1 MRSLRTV
8 RTVRTGP
15 TGLLLAAFLAS
26 ACDCDARI
34 AEISPVL
41 QVRPA
46 RVDLTNIAVAQD
58 TPIVLTIRAASLV
71 PLTVVDVELLEGSD
85 PAFRVVEEEW
95 PQTIASGGE
104 TTFRVI
110 VRPDVV
116 STIEGVVRVTGD
128 EFTKTSVEGQNW
140 VDVPITV
147 ESADLGLPDIHAEPD
162 ELEFDRIGQGD
173 VVRDFV
179 EVENVGVA
187 NLIIDRAW
195 LVTMDDDDEEYDGP
209 IRLVTTIPQDAPL
222 GSGQGASLEL
232 AFAPQDTERHEA
244 RLRIDSND
252 PDEDP
257 LFIPI
262 GGAGSACPIAVAKLL
277 EDPATIE
284 PLDTV
289 RLDGHDSYHPEPARS
304 VVRWEWA
311 LEQRPIGSTA
321 TLTASDLERV
331 ELTADIAGQYVA
343 RLHVYDDTD
352 VRSCDASVLTID
364 VKPKEELHVELVWD
378 HDEADLD
385 LHIVRQG
392 GALFN
397 HDGDVYFSN
406 KEPAN
411 TPETPSWSTDP
422 DENPTLDVD
431 DDEGYGPE
439 NGNIVDPAAGSIW
452 NVYVHY
458 WRDNTDQDPFTT
470 ATLRVYVYG
479 ALQTELTQ
487 TFSEEETMWQAIE
500 IAWPQQELAPATI
513 TPRNEITTFAR
524 PF

>member
-1 MRSLRTV
+1 MSCRTA
-8 RTVRTGP
+8 
-15 TGLLLAAFLAS
+15 LLLAAIAAS
-26 ACDCDARI
+26 ACDCDPRLG
-34 AEISPVL
+34 EISPVL
-41 QVRPA
+41 EVRPSK
-46 RVDLTNIAVAQD
+46 VELTNIAVAQD
-58 TPIVLTIRAASLV
+58 TPIVLTIRAASFV
-71 PLTVVDVELLEGSD
+71 PLTVVNVELLEPVD
-85 PAFRVVEEEW
+85 PAFRLVEEDW
-95 PQTIASGGE
+95 PQTIASTGE

-110 VRPDVV
+110 VRPNVV
-116 STIEGVVRVTGD
+116 STVTATVRVTG
-128 EFTKTSVEGQNW
+128 EKGTRPLPGY

-162 ELEFDRIGQGD
+162 ELEFARIGQGD
-173 VVRDFV
+173 VVRDYV
-179 EVENVGVA
+179 EISNVGVA
-187 NLIIDRAW
+187 NLIIDSAR
-195 LVTMDDDDEEYDGP
+195 LVEAEDDDADYDGP
-209 IRLVTTIPQDAPL
+209 IRLVTTIPQDSPL

-244 RLRIDSND
+244 RLRVDSND

-262 GGAGSACPIAVAKLL
+262 GGAGSVCPVAVAKLL
-277 EDPATIE
+277 EDPENIE

-289 RLDGHDSYHPEPARS
+289 RLDGHDSYHPEPARTIETF
-304 VVRWEWA
+304 EWA

-321 TLTASDLERV
+321 TLTATDLERV
-331 ELTADIAGQYVA
+331 ELTADIAGRYVA
-343 RLHVYDDTD
+343 RLHVYDDTE
-352 VRSCDASVLTID
+352 VRSCEASIVTID

-411 TPETPSWSTDP
+411 TPETPSWSLDP

-439 NGNIVDPAAGSIW
+439 NGAIVDPAAGSIW
-452 NVYVHY
+452 NIYVHY

-479 ALQTELTQ
+479 ALQTELQ
-487 TFSEEETMWQAIE
+487 QSFSAEETMWQAIE
-500 IAWPQQELAPATI
+500 IAWPQEELGPATI